1 LQRTLQVRF
10 TPQFLR
16 AWHLELFTKPS
27 FRRLFTSMIKK
38 YLVDILC
45 ALVILAGAFWF
56 AERTGVEIPDR
67 RTPPPKEKR
76 TDLKKEEKKVQASE
90 IIRQTGDLEPFKE
103 KNVFSSVDGKTAVAG
118 GKTVSSAE
126 KPYSLI
132 GVLQGEEKRAV
143 FLEPG
148 GKVVA
153 LAVGKNLTDGAV
165 VTRIDDLSVQLE
177 KGKEKKELK
186 VFDLTKQAE
195 LKAPSR
201 PDRDRSRR
209 DTETQPRSERA
220 APQPQQTT
228 PQLQGQGVPQQPQRV
243 APQSSGQQTPQKV
256 ERTRPQSPRERPA
269 GRTERQAPPS
279 Q

>member
-1 LQRTLQVRF
+1 ML
-10 TPQFLR
+10 
-16 AWHLELFTKPS
+16 
-27 FRRLFTSMIKK
+27 KK
-38 YLVDILC
+38 YLIDILC
-45 ALVILAGAFWF
+45 VLVVLAGALLI

-90 IIRQTGDLEPFKE
+90 IIRQIGAAEPFKE
-103 KNVFSSVDGKTAVAG
+103 KNAFGSGEGKKALGAG
-118 GKTVSSAE
+118 KAGRSPE
-126 KPYSLI
+126 NPYSLI

-148 GKVVA
+148 GKIVA
-153 LAVGKNLTDGAV
+153 LAVGKNLADGAV
-165 VTRIDDLSVQLE
+165 VTRIDDLSVQVE
-177 KGKEKKELK
+177 KGKEIKELK
-186 VFDLTKQAE
+186 VFDLAKQAE
-195 LKAPSR
+195 LKTPSR
-201 PDRDRSRR
+201 PDRDGPRR
-209 DTETQPRSERA
+209 DTETQPRSERVS
-220 APQPQQTT
+220 PQPQQTT

-256 ERTRPQSPRERPA
+256 ERIRPQSPRERPA